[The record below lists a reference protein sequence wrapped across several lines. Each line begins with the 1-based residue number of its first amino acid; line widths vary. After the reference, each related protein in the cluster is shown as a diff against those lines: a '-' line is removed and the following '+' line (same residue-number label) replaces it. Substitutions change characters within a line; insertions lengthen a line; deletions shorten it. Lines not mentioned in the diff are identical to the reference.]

1 MTTDKLTDERLQELL
16 EYPLRIQIG
25 EHLDIITELLH
36 LRAGVARAKELRDK
50 WVRSRNLVYYAHE
63 AADEILKGFEP

>member
-25 EHLDIITELLH
+25 EHLDIITELLR
-36 LRAGVARAKELRDK
+36 LRGGLNHAKEVMQIDKRDLDDA
-50 WVRSRNLVYYAHE
+50 RTL
-63 AADEILKGFEP
+63 LQEPEQLESEKP